1 MPLPTFDKKTDI
13 PKGFEDEYEEKD
25 GKFVPIDR
33 TAKALQALQ
42 EERDAR
48 KAAEVVAQKA
58 ARDLADANAKQ
69 QAAAA
74 GMTEAKL
81 KELYTQVEDAV
92 RKEYDPKLK
101 EADTLRSEN
110 RTLKLTNV
118 VKQMFKEGRAVK
130 GREDD
135 FWKLH
140 GDEFDLTSDGKPMVK
155 NEPGKDVAKHVA
167 AIMKQRPEWVQGTSA
182 RGGGAGGT
190 TGAGTQ
196 GGGSGTV
203 SFEDLL
209 KNPGAAVASANES

>member
-1 MPLPTFDKKTDI
+1 LAASAGQPV
-13 PKGFEDEYEEKD
+13 

-33 TAKALQALQ
+33 VGKALKALD

-48 KAAEVVAQKA
+48 KAAELLAQKA
-58 ARDLADANAKQ
+58 ARELADANAKQ

-81 KELYTQVEDAV
+81 KELYTQVEDTV
-92 RKEYDPKLK
+92 RKEYEPKLK
-101 EADTLRSEN
+101 EADGLRQEN

-140 GDEFDLTSDGKPMVK
+140 GDEFDLTSDGKPMVR
-155 NEPGKDVAKHVA
+155 NEPGKDVTKHVA
-167 AIMKQRPEWVQGTSA
+167 AILKQRPEWVQGTNA
-182 RGGGAGGT
+182 RGGGAGGAT
-190 TGAGTQ
+190 GTGAGT
-196 GGGSGTV
+196 GGSGTSGM
-203 SFEDLL
+203 SFDDLI
-209 KNPGAAVASANES
+209 KNPAAAVTQANEV